1 MNDHRGWR
9 NRTATP
15 IASWLPT
22 ALALVALCLAVALVS
37 WAPAASAS
45 THVDL
50 VARSNASTRTV
61 PGDNFFAESIAGI
74 PDGSLFVSSIVTG
87 AILRFRPGSSTAETF
102 VPAGVNAST
111 AGVLVD
117 VARGVLWACAVYL
130 NFQTPTALRA
140 SDLGTGALPASY
152 ELPDRGIC
160 ADITL
165 AHGRCLHHRYHGSHR
180 GHVAARSDPAADDT
194 PADAGRRRHAV
205 RLVGGPAF
213 HPPGAFRRDRRPDQ
227 RDRLRRQLHPVHDEP
242 EQRRAAPRSIR
253 LDGSAAHATIVDLD
267 RDLVVP
273 DGIRMLD
280 PARLLVTELG
290 GGRLTLV
297 NVRTRT
303 TAVVDDSLDQPTS
316 VVRVGGSLW
325 VNEGQV
331 LRLFSGQPPNLS
343 FKVQRLS
350 APTLPP
356 GQSWS
361 EVEVDAAIR
370 LIGEEPD
377 RDQHSRAAEA
387 PNAGEAVVTRRLIR
401 R

>member
-1 MNDHRGWR
+1 
-9 NRTATP
+9 
-15 IASWLPT
+15 
-22 ALALVALCLAVALVS
+22 
-37 WAPAASAS
+37 
-45 THVDL
+45 
-50 VARSNASTRTV
+50 
-61 PGDNFFAESIAGI
+61 
-74 PDGSLFVSSIVTG
+74 
-87 AILRFRPGSSTAETF
+87 
-102 VPAGVNAST
+102 
-111 AGVLVD
+111 
-117 VARGVLWACAVYL
+117 
-130 NFQTPTALRA
+130 
-140 SDLGTGALPASY
+140 
-152 ELPDRGIC
+152 
-160 ADITL
+160 
-165 AHGRCLHHRYHGSHR
+165 
-180 GHVAARSDPAADDT
+180 
-194 PADAGRRRHAV
+194 
-205 RLVGGPAF
+205 
-213 HPPGAFRRDRRPDQ
+213 
-227 RDRLRRQLHPVHDEP
+227 
-242 EQRRAAPRSIR
+242 
-253 LDGSAAHATIVDLD
+253 VDLD